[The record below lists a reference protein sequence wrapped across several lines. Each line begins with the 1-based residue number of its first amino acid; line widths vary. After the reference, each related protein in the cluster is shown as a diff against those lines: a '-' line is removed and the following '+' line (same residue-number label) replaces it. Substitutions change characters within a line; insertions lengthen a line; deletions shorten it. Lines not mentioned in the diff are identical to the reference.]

1 MNEKKKEPMNEE
13 ETRTKLIKHARRIG
27 AEEDLQNLFHKWD
40 TAIALAPP
48 SEKEDMSKM
57 AILEVQA
64 MLDIH
69 AEDGLTIND
78 DIIIAPGGEDEGG

>member
-1 MNEKKKEPMNEE
+1 MSKKMDEE
-13 ETRTKLIKHARRIG
+13 ETRTKLIRHARRIG

-64 MLDIH
+64 LLDIGKY
-69 AEDGLTIND
+69 ETDGLTIND
-78 DIIIAPGGEDEGG
+78 DIIIAPAGGEDEDS

>member
-1 MNEKKKEPMNEE
+1 MGKKMNEE
-13 ETRTKLIKHARRIG
+13 ETRTKLLRHARRIG
-27 AEEDLQNLFHKWD
+27 AEEDLKNLFHKWD

-64 MLDIH
+64 MLDIGKY
-69 AEDGLTIND
+69 ETDGLTIND
-78 DIIIAPGGEDEGG
+78 DIIIAPGGKNEDG

>member
-1 MNEKKKEPMNEE
+1 MTKMNED
-13 ETRTKLIKHARRIG
+13 ETRMKLINHAKRIG

-64 MLDIH
+64 LLDIGKY
-69 AEDGLTIND
+69 ETDGLTIND
-78 DIIIAPGGEDEGG
+78 EIIIAPGGYNENS